1 MGAIFYVAIPRNR
14 GLQPQSQKIAH
25 LGILRGSGAQR
36 PGLRLRP
43 TRVLHTTVPSSK
55 QFGSG
60 TTQAH
65 GAKSV
70 SRPRGVGPKYDE
82 RFSNSKR
89 ISNSNFKGHKLSTWI
104 AEPQALKTTTIRFY
118 LILLTLKPSSAAFT
132 LAMSA
137 RATSTGVGRIFRW
150 ANRAM
155 HLVARRLWKTTLR
168 AQRRLS
174 AASALQAAW
183 RDPED
188 RDPGAEA
195 RSRPE
200 RAASRS
206 P

>member
-1 MGAIFYVAIPRNR
+1 
-14 GLQPQSQKIAH
+14 
-25 LGILRGSGAQR
+25 
-36 PGLRLRP
+36 
-43 TRVLHTTVPSSK
+43 
-55 QFGSG
+55 
-60 TTQAH
+60 
-65 GAKSV
+65 
-70 SRPRGVGPKYDE
+70 
-82 RFSNSKR
+82 
-89 ISNSNFKGHKLSTWI
+89 
-104 AEPQALKTTTIRFY
+104 
-118 LILLTLKPSSAAFT
+118 
-132 LAMSA
+132 MSA